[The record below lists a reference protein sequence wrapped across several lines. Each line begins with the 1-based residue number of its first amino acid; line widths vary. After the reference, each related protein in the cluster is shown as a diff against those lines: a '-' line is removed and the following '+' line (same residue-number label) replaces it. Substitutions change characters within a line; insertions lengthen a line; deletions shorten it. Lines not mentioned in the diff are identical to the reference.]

1 MSKKRGQVV
10 LSIYEDKKKEAKLKD
25 YSNAPKRTIKT
36 TLIEAV
42 LINQPI
48 NGAYVKLKV
57 DKQIF

>member
-57 DKQIF
+57 DKQTF